1 MEKNKMDLDSYSQ
14 KEIQKIIKEVL
25 KKLYEKD
32 IILIENDTHEQAISH
47 VIACYLAKK
56 FENWDVDC
64 EYNRDLENPKTY
76 LNNSNETKYIR
87 PDIIVHKRKTE
98 KNLLVIEIKKD
109 ANDADKE
116 KDIKKLNCMLEKYGY
131 KYALFI
137 NLQSTRQETE
147 CIWKLKKDFEEEST
161 DI

>member
-1 MEKNKMDLDSYSQ
+1 MDPDSYSQ
-14 KEIQKIIKEVL
+14 KEIQEIIKEVL

-32 IILIENDTHEQAISH
+32 KILIENETHEQAISH

-87 PDIIVHKRKTE
+87 PDIIIHKRKTE

-109 ANDADKE
+109 AKDAAKE
-116 KDIKKLNCMLEKYGY
+116 KDIKKLNCMFEKYGY

-147 CIWKLKKDFEEEST
+147 CIWNFDKEFKKILEK
-161 DI
+161 